1 MRIRPYKLA
10 IDFNKKKFVIFVQ
23 INKIG
28 NTKEEYHYNLE
39 LRTKHRL
46 SGNEFQK
53 LKKYLEDEGY
63 IDEAIDY
70 YQKFQKL

>member
-10 IDFNKKKFVIFVQ
+10 IDFNRKKFVIFVQ

-28 NTKEEYHYNLE
+28 DTKEEYHYNLE
-39 LRTKHRL
+39 LRTKHKL